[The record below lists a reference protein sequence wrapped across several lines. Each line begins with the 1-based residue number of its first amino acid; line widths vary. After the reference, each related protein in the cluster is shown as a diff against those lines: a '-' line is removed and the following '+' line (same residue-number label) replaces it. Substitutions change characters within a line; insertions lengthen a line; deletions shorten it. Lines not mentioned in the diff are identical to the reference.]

1 VGDGLRCVTWGGVIE
16 WQHVDLVCKESAL
29 GLVGMSRIVF
39 AALMVSVTGAGVG
52 TVAGAQTAVPAGEV
66 VSHFADTSM
75 LKPPAGVKVAIV
87 EWEDLECPYCAHA
100 FPFVHA
106 AIGHYKIP
114 LVRYDFH
121 IPGHVWSHEGAIYA
135 RYLEDKISPELATE
149 YRREVF
155 ASQFKIANKD
165 DLNRFTKDFFA
176 KNGKELPFV
185 VDPTGQLEREVS
197 EGDVLGLRLSSRM
210 YTPTI
215 IVVTPKAWIEVKDV
229 ADLYQAIDEAEA
241 TVGGS
246 SAAKQ

>member
-1 VGDGLRCVTWGGVIE
+1 M
-16 WQHVDLVCKESAL
+16 
-29 GLVGMSRIVF
+29 GLVGMSRVVF
-39 AALMVSVTGAGVG
+39 AALIVPVIGAGAGVG
-52 TVAGAQTAVPAGEV
+52 AGAQTAVPAGE

-75 LKPPAGVKVAIV
+75 LKPPAGAKVAIV

-106 AIGHYKIP
+106 AISHYKIP

-135 RYLEDKISPELATE
+135 RYLQDKVSPELATE

-165 DLNRFTKDFFA
+165 DLNRFTKEFFA
-176 KNGKELPFV
+176 AHGKELPFV
-185 VDPTGQLEREVS
+185 IDPTGQLEREVK
-197 EGDVLGLRLSSRM
+197 EGDVLGLRLNSRM

-246 SAAKQ
+246 PVAPHAAAKP